1 MFYSF
6 GWESSSLLKECTAA
20 KTNVTF
26 KKSFCFAS
34 TLLSLVLHSSCSLTR
49 LYKFLKTRKL
59 DKGEDTQDLRQPIEA
74 TSSKLPKND
83 GINQQVKVR
92 RYCKSYVALGF
103 TWTGN
108 PNCPSPLCIV
118 CGEKLS
124 NSAMAPAKLKR
135 HLTTKHPESSSKT
148 EQYLKRELELN
159 EKQISTFSK
168 KFKLSDK
175 AQEASYAVAEIVASK
190 MKSYTIA
197 ESVILPAC
205 QQIVRIMF
213 GEHAALELKKLLFLT
228 TP

>member
-1 MFYSF
+1 MD
-6 GWESSSLLKECTAA
+6 E
-20 KTNVTF
+20 
-26 KKSFCFAS
+26 
-34 TLLSLVLHSSCSLTR
+34 
-49 LYKFLKTRKL
+49 FLKKRKL
-59 DKGEDTQDLRQPIEA
+59 DKGEDTQDLKQPIEA

-108 PNCPSPLCIV
+108 PDCPSPLCIV

-135 HLTTKHPESSSKT
+135 HLTTKHPELSSKT
-148 EQYLKRELELN
+148 EQYFKRELELN
-159 EKQISTFSK
+159 EKQISTFAK

-190 MKSYTIA
+190 MKSHTIA

-213 GEHAALELKKLLFLT
+213 GEHAASQLKKFLFLT